1 MQQARLRTVLL
12 SVVAGGC
19 AVAFAR
25 LGISSLPVAWFVLA
39 VNAAFILRF
48 AAARARA
55 PQATQQKPIE
65 LTPNLAALIQSAGAE
80 AGRRGHRNITLEH
93 LLLVMSRDAEIATL
107 LRACNADPDEL
118 ARELEDYLGLLS
130 PEKLD
135 VSQVQRALEGAA
147 LVAMRAG
154 RTQMSTQSVL
164 VQIRRDPDAYAS
176 LLLRAAGIELV
187 DLLRCISHGKPDV
200 RPHALTGVTRAALRM
215 HNDDFTTMEF
225 VVHVLHSFFGMNEV
239 EAKQRMLQIHSEG
252 SVVVATLPMEDA
264 LGRAVRIFDEA
275 ERAEFPLRCSLEAA

>member
-1 MQQARLRTVLL
+1 MPRSRR
-12 SVVAGGC
+12 SC
-19 AVAFAR
+19 APA
-25 LGISSLPVAWFVLA
+25 
-39 VNAAFILRF
+39 
-48 AAARARA
+48 
-55 PQATQQKPIE
+55 
-65 LTPNLAALIQSAGAE
+65 
-80 AGRRGHRNITLEH
+80 
-93 LLLVMSRDAEIATL
+93 
-107 LRACNADPDEL
+107 NADPDEL

-187 DLLRCISHGKPDV
+187 DLLRCVSHGKPDV

-252 SVVVATLPMEDA
+252 SVVVGDPTSMEDA

-275 ERAEFPLRCSLEAA
+275 ERAGVPAALLARSGLAKAFRSRRAARACRVACRPPCRSWSRAARRPPSYANACAIRGR